1 MTNAEL
7 TDPIDRSEA
16 PEAGLI
22 GWAERG
28 YLPDVILRAAIRRL
42 CAYRLRTEQLGAPE
56 AVAARFETRLASLR
70 SSAVAIHTSA
80 ANRQHY
86 ELPAEFFQHC
96 LGPRLKYSCAY
107 FSDGHESLGEAEV
120 AMLELTTQRAELEDD
135 QDILELGCGWGSLTL
150 WMAERFPRARI
161 TAVSNSHSQRRFIE
175 ARCRERGF
183 AHVRVLTCDVNDIAL
198 DATSFDRVVS
208 VEMFEH
214 VRNYERLFRDIAR
227 WLRPD
232 GALFAHIFCH
242 RTALYAFDDNGNS
255 DWMSRHFFTGG
266 LMPSVGTL
274 ARFQNDLTLEHQWLV
289 DGRHYART
297 ANLWLENQDLRRDA
311 VLDALTPT
319 YGAATELWIHR
330 WRMFWMACAELFG
343 YANGAEWMVAHHRFV
358 KRGAA

>member
-7 TDPIDRSEA
+7 ADRLERSEA

-28 YLPDVILRAAIRRL
+28 YVPDAILRAAIRRL
-42 CAYRLRTEQLGAPE
+42 CAHRLRTEQSGGPE
-56 AVAARFETRLASLR
+56 AVAARFEMRLASLR

-86 ELPAEFFQHC
+86 ELPAEFFQQC

-107 FSDGHESLGEAEV
+107 FAEGHESLGEAEV
-120 AMLELTTQRAELEDD
+120 AMLDLTTRRSLLEDD

-150 WMAERFPRARI
+150 WMAARFPNARI

-183 AHVRVLTCDVNDIAL
+183 SHVRVITCDVNDIAL
-198 DATSFDRVVS
+198 DAASFDRVVS

-227 WLRPD
+227 WLRPH
-232 GALFAHIFCH
+232 GSLFAHIFCH
-242 RTALYAFDDNGNS
+242 RTVMYAFDGNEES

-274 ARFQNDLTLEHQWLV
+274 ARFQNDLELEHQWLV
-289 DGRHYART
+289 DGRHYERT
-297 ANLWLENQDLRRDA
+297 ANGWLKNQDLRREA

-319 YGAATELWIHR
+319 YGAMTEVWMQR

-358 KRGAA
+358 KRGDA